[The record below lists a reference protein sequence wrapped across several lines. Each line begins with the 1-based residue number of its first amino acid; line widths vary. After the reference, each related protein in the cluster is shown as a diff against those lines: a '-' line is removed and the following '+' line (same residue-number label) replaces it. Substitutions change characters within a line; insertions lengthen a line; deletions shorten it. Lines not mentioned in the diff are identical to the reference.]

1 MTRRPR
7 GPASPRRPPGR
18 TPAQLARARGGAA
31 PARRRDPRSARGRA
45 RQPPEPHA
53 DLDGH
58 AVRAEDTL
66 GVLRDRLLHPQRRVA
81 RPDCVVLVGQRRS
94 EERHDPVAHDLVDG
108 ALVAVDG
115 LHHPFEHRIEQ
126 LPRLL
131 GITVGEQFHRALVRS
146 AKSTVTCL
154 RSPSRALL
162 EVKIFS
168 ARCLG
173 VYVSGEAN
181 LGPSRPGKRPR
192 QHRTPHRTSR
202 PARSRSRTRDTQA
215 PTQSRPRRRTGDP
228 RCWRLR
234 NGGSSSL
241 ALHLRRIARAH
252 ETQNRFNEFT
262 QPVAER
268 LRGSSDAFTAG
279 V

>member
-181 LGPSRPGKRPR
+181 LGPAAAGEAPKAAPHPPQNFTPGSFEK
-192 QHRTPHRTSR
+192 PHEGHASANAVPPSPQNRR
-202 PARSRSRTRDTQA
+202 PALLAAPQRRQFIPCPSPPPNRSCPRD
-215 PTQSRPRRRTGDP
+215 
-228 RCWRLR
+228 
-234 NGGSSSL
+234 
-241 ALHLRRIARAH
+241 
-252 ETQNRFNEFT
+252 
-262 QPVAER
+262 AEPIQ
-268 LRGSSDAFTAG
+268 
-279 V
+279 